1 MANDYRNR
9 LLDGIENCQRVIGHS
24 VQFLLSVAH
33 SRDNQLQPAKNQSKP
48 RITIDVDDPT
58 SLNFDKKK
66 PKLMHIP
73 PGGGEVAVFNPLVK
87 RRSHLV
93 R

>member
-9 LLDGIENCQRVIGHS
+9 LLDGIENCQRVISNS

-33 SRDNQLQPAKNQSKP
+33 SHAKDQSKP